1 MSITTA
7 DIRRI
12 MYGILS
18 PLGLPVHY
26 KEDIPKGEITDERII
41 IVTSGEGYG
50 KIWATCIVTI
60 SICVPDPTPNV
71 ANLTRL
77 SYYEDEALKM
87 FKDSIVGG
95 YKGDNYVISLQKNGI
110 EEDRQMRC
118 HYVNLKLSFEVLNVK
133 Q

>member
-18 PLGLPVHY
+18 QWGLPIHY
-26 KEDIPKGEITDERII
+26 KEDLPMGEITDERII

-50 KIWATCIVTI
+50 KIWTTCIVTI

-71 ANLTRL
+71 ANLTKL
-77 SYYEDEALKM
+77 DVYEKQSIKM
-87 FKDSIVGG
+87 FKDGMVGD

-110 EEDRQMRC
+110 EEDRQMKC

>member
-18 PLGLPVHY
+18 SWGLPIHY
-26 KEDIPKGEITDERII
+26 KEDLPMGEITDERII

-50 KIWATCIVTI
+50 KIWTTCIVTI
-60 SICVPDPTPNV
+60 SICVPDPTPND
-71 ANLTRL
+71 ANLTKL
-77 SYYEDEALKM
+77 DVYEKQSIKM
-87 FKDSIVGG
+87 FKDGMVGD

-110 EEDRQMRC
+110 EEDRQMKC